1 MEQRKPIFWGCF
13 TQNSELQP
21 ATHRGC
27 GPLCRALT
35 TLSSTLLS
43 AMTSMIKCQE
53 QKIEKAKEKEKKLCK
68 WATVW
73 FFNCWEVSQMHAVK
87 AYCCHNKCWLSFVIC
102 PLKLKTLVCWAK
114 MAHSRVWPLLER
126 SLLMEET
133 RELWTMFAVSPFCI
147 FSDLNYGRLTLGTSP
162 DTLLVM
168 PPPHHLTFLQ
178 LYIHT
183 KQLLCTL

>member
-114 MAHSRVWPLLER
+114 MARSRVWLLLER
-126 SLLMEET
+126 SLLMEGPESSEPCLPCLPFAFFLT
-133 RELWTMFAVSPFCI
+133 WTTVGWLWALPQIRS
-147 FSDLNYGRLTLGTSP
+147 L
-162 DTLLVM
+162 
-168 PPPHHLTFLQ
+168 
-178 LYIHT
+178 
-183 KQLLCTL
+183 